1 MASHLTFN
9 ICIEIKSE
17 RFKNDIQLI
26 MSEKHFLVATF
37 YCKGDFT
44 AYLLDAACLIKID
57 FLLYINYKTKEFLI
71 LKTF

>member
-1 MASHLTFN
+1 
-9 ICIEIKSE
+9 
-17 RFKNDIQLI
+17 

-57 FLLYINYKTKEFLI
+57 FLLYINYKNKEFLI
-71 LKTF
+71 LKTFW